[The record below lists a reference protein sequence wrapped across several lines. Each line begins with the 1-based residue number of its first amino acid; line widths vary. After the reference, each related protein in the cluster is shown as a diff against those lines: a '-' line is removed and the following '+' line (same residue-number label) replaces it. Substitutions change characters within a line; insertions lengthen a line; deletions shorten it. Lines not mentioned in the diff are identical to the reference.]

1 MTRTKAAEARGGIPR
16 GLSRTGPVL
25 FSYGFRPF
33 FLGGAVWAVLA
44 MALWVMAVS
53 GHALPGGDY
62 GAANWHMHEMLFGF
76 ASAVLSG
83 FLMTAVPNWTGRMP
97 LSGRPLMALVALW
110 LVGRLALTWPPG
122 GAVWLG
128 VLADALFLPV
138 MAAVFAVEIIAGRKW
153 RDLKVVAAV
162 TVLAL
167 ANLGF
172 HLAVLRGGDPT
183 MAARAAISAYVMLIV
198 IIGGRITPSFTRNWL
213 ARRGPGPLPVPYNRF
228 DTLVACVSGVTLAL
242 WIVAPDSL
250 PVAVLGPVA
259 AVLNL
264 ARMLR
269 WRGWRTWAEPLVLA
283 LHGGYAM
290 LALGFAAVGLSG
302 LGLLSTAGALHV
314 FAVGAIGGEML
325 AVMGRATRGHTG
337 RALTASALTTVS
349 YGAIWAAALL
359 RPAAELGDYDRLIH
373 LAGGLWMLA
382 FGLYVLEYA
391 PMLIRARKDLRA

>member
-213 ARRGPGPLPVPYNRF
+213 ARRGPGPLPVPYN
-228 DTLVACVSGVTLAL
+228 
-242 WIVAPDSL
+242 
-250 PVAVLGPVA
+250 
-259 AVLNL
+259 
-264 ARMLR
+264 
-269 WRGWRTWAEPLVLA
+269 
-283 LHGGYAM
+283 
-290 LALGFAAVGLSG
+290 LS
-302 LGLLSTAGALHV
+302 
-314 FAVGAIGGEML
+314 
-325 AVMGRATRGHTG
+325 
-337 RALTASALTTVS
+337 
-349 YGAIWAAALL
+349 
-359 RPAAELGDYDRLIH
+359 LIH
-373 LAGGLWMLA
+373 
-382 FGLYVLEYA
+382 
-391 PMLIRARKDLRA
+391 I